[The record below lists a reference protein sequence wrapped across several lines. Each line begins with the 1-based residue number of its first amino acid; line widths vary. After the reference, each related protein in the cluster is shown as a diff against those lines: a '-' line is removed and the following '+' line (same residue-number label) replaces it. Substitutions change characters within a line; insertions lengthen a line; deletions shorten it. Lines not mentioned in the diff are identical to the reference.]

1 MNLGIKDKYA
11 LVTGGSRGIGR
22 EVAFALAEE
31 GCHVAI
37 CSRSDDA
44 RNATFKQLLKIGVK
58 SIELQADVTLAC
70 DAVKVINIINK
81 AWGGIDIL
89 INNAGGGGRW
99 GSPSVEDTPE
109 NVWEEVYQKNALAS
123 VRFTRLVIPYMRRKK
138 WGRVVTIT
146 SVYGREGG
154 GRPWFNMAKSAQT
167 SMMKT
172 LGMNHDLAR
181 DGITFNSV
189 APGAIAIPGTGWDD
203 ERIKDPEAFEKM
215 VRENYPLGRL
225 GTPREV
231 ASVVTFLCSEAA
243 SLINGASI
251 AVDGAESRS
260 F

>member
-1 MNLGIKDKYA
+1 MQGKLA
-11 LVTGGSRGIGR
+11 LVTGGSHGIGR
-22 EVAFALAEE
+22 AISLALAGE

-37 CSRSDDA
+37 CSRGDDA
-44 RNATFKQLLKIGVK
+44 RNDTVNKLLSMGVK
-58 SIELQADVTLAC
+58 ALGVQADV
-70 DAVKVINIINK
+70 AVAGEAERVINTVVES
-81 AWGGIDIL
+81 WGGIDIL

-99 GSPSVEDTPE
+99 GSPIVEDTPE
-109 NVWEEVYQKNALAS
+109 SVWNEVYEKNALAA
-123 VRFTRLVIPYMRRKK
+123 VRFTRLVIPHMRRKK

-172 LGMNHDLAR
+172 LAMNHDLTR

-189 APGAIAIPGTGWDD
+189 APGAIAIPGTGWDE
-203 ERIKDPEAFEKM
+203 ERIKDPAAFENM
-215 VRENYPLGRL
+215 LCESYPLGRL
-225 GTPREV
+225 GTPEEV
-231 ASVVTFLCSEAA
+231 AAVVAFLCSDRA
-243 SLINGASI
+243 SLVNGASV